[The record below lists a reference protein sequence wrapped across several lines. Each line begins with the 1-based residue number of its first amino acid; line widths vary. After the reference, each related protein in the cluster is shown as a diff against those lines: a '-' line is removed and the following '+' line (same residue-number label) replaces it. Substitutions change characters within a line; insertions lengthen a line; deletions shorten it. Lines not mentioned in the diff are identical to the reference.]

1 MKLVSPSSFLPSVTM
16 QTRHIAFGEELTMDY
31 YSITTSAVEWK
42 AAICLCGSTAC
53 RGSFLHYATQHDL
66 QQVLTLNCGPLWRY
80 ASLLRACAG
89 IPLSK
94 QDGAVLERHG
104 TYRCNDIQCTET
116 LLLHWCCWVVH

>member
-1 MKLVSPSSFLPSVTM
+1 
-16 QTRHIAFGEELTMDY
+16 MDY
-31 YSITTSAVEWK
+31 YSIMTSAVEWK

-94 QDGAVLERHG
+94 QDRAVLDRHG
-104 TYRCNDIQCTET
+104 TYRCNDIHCTKT
-116 LLLHWCCWVVH
+116 LLLHWCSVGGSLYRNEECSFRQASFPLGQEVCGR